1 MMNNFGRYSLCGNLV
16 LRLSFLLRMYYHLQS
31 VIRLIDCLFS
41 VDLLAPAHHSLSNS
55 SHGSP
60 NYYLLIRKV
69 PLLLCNINTVRR
81 FSLVRTFASNVIVV
95 SAGSHPPNG
104 SHWTPHRSDV
114 WDRKPSGF
122 IPHTQFELS
131 GLVYYQMSSSFMF

>member
-1 MMNNFGRYSLCGNLV
+1 
-16 LRLSFLLRMYYHLQS
+16 

-69 PLLLCNINTVRR
+69 SLLLYNINTVRR

-95 SAGSHPPNG
+95 LAGSHPPNG

-122 IPHTQFELS
+122 IPDDPINVGEEIHCVRVSPSGKFLAIVTNQYIQILAWNAS
-131 GLVYYQMSSSFMF
+131 GL